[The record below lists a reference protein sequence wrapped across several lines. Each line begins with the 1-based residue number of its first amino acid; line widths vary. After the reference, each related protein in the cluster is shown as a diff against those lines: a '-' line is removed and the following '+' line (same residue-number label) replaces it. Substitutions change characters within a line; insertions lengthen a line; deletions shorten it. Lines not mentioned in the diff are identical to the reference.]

1 MIDVAEIRH
10 MGVALLVVDVQ
21 QGLVD
26 YLPPARSAEFLE
38 TIRSLVDRAR
48 AGGVPVV
55 YVQHEEEDDE
65 GLARGT
71 PVWEIAAPV
80 APLASESV
88 VAKRHRDAFRETDL
102 TDVLTRLGVDRL
114 VVCGM
119 QTEFCIDATIREAER
134 RGYAVTLVGD
144 GHATYDDGG
153 LTEEQIRGHVNRVA
167 ASVVATIVPAAE
179 VFA

>member
-1 MIDVAEIRH
+1 

-26 YLPPARSAEFLE
+26 YLPPSRSTEFTA
-38 TIRSLVDRAR
+38 TIRGLIDRAR
-48 AGGVPVV
+48 ASGVPVV
-55 YVQHEEEDDE
+55 YIQHEEDE
-65 GLARGT
+65 GLVRGT
-71 PVWEIAAPV
+71 PLWEVARSIAPQ
-80 APLASESV
+80 PGDPI

-102 TDVLTRLGVDRL
+102 VEVLTQLGVDRL

-119 QTEFCIDATIREAER
+119 QTEFCVDSTIREAER

-153 LTEEQIRGHVNRVA
+153 LTEAQIRNHVNRVA
-167 ASVVATIVPAAE
+167 DGVVATVVPATEA
-179 VFA
+179 FANLQPA